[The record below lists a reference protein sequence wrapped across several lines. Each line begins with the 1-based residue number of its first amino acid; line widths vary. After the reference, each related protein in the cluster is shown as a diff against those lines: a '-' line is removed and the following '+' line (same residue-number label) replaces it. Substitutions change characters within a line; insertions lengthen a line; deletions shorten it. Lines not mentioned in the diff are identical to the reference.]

1 MTDDVNSYESENN
14 STSLKDDK
22 EAVKLNKIKQK
33 KCDESEDRSNPA
45 PVHYGDFLMSG
56 SRFIAFIP
64 VVGLFLSAIYLTIS
78 SLVTSVFV
86 IFEAATGEI
95 GAKDSLVEFVES
107 ADIFLLAIVLYII
120 ALGIYSLF
128 ISDDIKL
135 PKWLEFHTLDDLKEK
150 FISVV
155 IVALGVSFFGT
166 VIGGSTATDIAF
178 KGVGIACVVF
188 TLSYYAKAVLSK
200 K

>member
-166 VIGGSTATDIAF
+166 VIGGSTAMDIAF

>member
-1 MTDDVNSYESENN
+1 
-14 STSLKDDK
+14 
-22 EAVKLNKIKQK
+22 
-33 KCDESEDRSNPA
+33 
-45 PVHYGDFLMSG
+45 MSG

-86 IFEAATGEI
+86 IIDAVTG
-95 GAKDSLVEFVES
+95 GLSVKGSLVEFVES

-128 ISDDIKL
+128 ISDDIML

-166 VIGGSTATDIAF
+166 VIGGASAMDIAF
-178 KGVGIACVVF
+178 KGIGIACVIF

-200 K
+200 KQP